1 MAAWRA
7 GASPAAAG
15 AVGSGR
21 ATVLPGLPMRKA
33 QYTALAAANAHRSA
47 VISRSVHFLCMPGL

>member
-7 GASPAAAG
+7 ELSPAAAG
-15 AVGSGR
+15 AIGSGT
-21 ATVLPGLPMRKA
+21 ATGAPGAPMRNA
-33 QYTALAAANAHRSA
+33 QYTALAAANAQSSI